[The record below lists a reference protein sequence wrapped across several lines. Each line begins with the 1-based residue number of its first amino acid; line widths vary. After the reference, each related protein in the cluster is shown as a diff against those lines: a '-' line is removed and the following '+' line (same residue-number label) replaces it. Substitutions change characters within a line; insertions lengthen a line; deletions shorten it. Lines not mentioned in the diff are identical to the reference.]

1 MKYLIDRITDRTRI
15 PLQYRMGLA
24 LASMFVAVGCDTADP
39 TMLPPPPHPMLPD
52 PDSVDAMMN
61 TPFIIP
67 PVLDPVIYLAK
78 EVDIPADERVV
89 GVVVGETVR
98 AYLISALKHMQSH
111 VVNENQTEFPVCI
124 TYCDRTDCVRVLGAD
139 KGDTLTVQTGGFQN
153 GEMLLR
159 LNEQIYPQN
168 SADLPLK
175 DVQYTRTTW
184 GEWLQANPSTTVYLG
199 YRKDDFLKR

>member
-15 PLQYRMGLA
+15 PLRYRMGLA

-78 EVDIPADERVV
+78 EVDIPADER
-89 GVVVGETVR
+89 
-98 AYLISALKHMQSH
+98 S
-111 VVNENQTEFPVCI
+111 
-124 TYCDRTDCVRVLGAD
+124 
-139 KGDTLTVQTGGFQN
+139 
-153 GEMLLR
+153 
-159 LNEQIYPQN
+159 
-168 SADLPLK
+168 
-175 DVQYTRTTW
+175 
-184 GEWLQANPSTTVYLG
+184 
-199 YRKDDFLKR
+199 

>member
-1 MKYLIDRITDRTRI
+1 MKCLTKLSAGNFRTSLR
-15 PLQYRMGLA
+15 YRATAA
-24 LASMFVAVGCDTADP
+24 LATMVLIAGCDSPDP
-39 TMLPPPPHPMLPD
+39 TMLPPPPHPKLPD
-52 PDSVDAMMN
+52 PESVDAMMN

-78 EVDIPADERVV
+78 EVEIPADERVV

-111 VVNENQTEFPVCI
+111 VVNENQGDYPVCV
-124 TYCDRTDCVRVLGAD
+124 TYCDRTDCVRVLGGE

-159 LNEQIYPQN
+159 LNEQMYPQN
-168 SADLPLK
+168 STDVPLK

-184 GEWLQANPSTTVYLG
+184 GEWLAANPSTTVYLG

>member
-1 MKYLIDRITDRTRI
+1 
-15 PLQYRMGLA
+15 MGTA
-24 LASMFVAVGCDTADP
+24 LAAMFLIAGCDSP
-39 TMLPPPPHPMLPD
+39 KSTMLPPPPHPKLPD
-52 PDSVDAMMN
+52 PESVDALMN

-98 AYLISALKHMQSH
+98 AYLISALKQMQSH
-111 VVNENQTEFPVCI
+111 VVNENQGEYPVCV
-124 TYCDRTDCVRVLGAD
+124 TYYDRTDCVRVLGGD
-139 KGDTLTVQTGGFQN
+139 KGETLTVQTGGFQN

-159 LNEQIYPQN
+159 LNEQMYPQN
-168 SADLPLK
+168 STDVPLK

-184 GEWLQANPSTTVYLG
+184 GEWLAAHPATTVYLG
-199 YRKDDFLKR
+199 YRKNDLLKR